1 MLTHDPF
8 NIARDVNNFKTEVQ
22 QHLTSTDEIN
32 KSVSIFRQ
40 ISLCNTMLSHTPN
53 LNHSSYIKGFIYDTL
68 NSLIAIIKKKESD
81 ISN

>member
-32 KSVSIFRQ
+32 QYQYLGK
-40 ISLCNTMLSHTPN
+40 
-53 LNHSSYIKGFIYDTL
+53 
-68 NSLIAIIKKKESD
+68 
-81 ISN
+81 